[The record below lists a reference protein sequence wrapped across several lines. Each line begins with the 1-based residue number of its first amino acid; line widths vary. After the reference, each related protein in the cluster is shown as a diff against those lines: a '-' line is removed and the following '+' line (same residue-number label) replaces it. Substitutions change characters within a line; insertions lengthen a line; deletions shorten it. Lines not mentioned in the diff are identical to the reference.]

1 MNRQL
6 YVGNLG
12 CSVASVDLENLF
24 GDHGAVVHA
33 RVKTNS
39 ITGKNGGHG
48 FVEMGSD
55 DEARAAIAALHGAEL
70 DGRAITVR
78 ETRAGESVGP

>member
-1 MNRQL
+1 MSKQL

-12 CSVASVDLENLF
+12 CAVAGIDLENLF
-24 GDHGAVVHA
+24 EDYGAVVRV
-33 RVKTNS
+33 RVKTNPA
-39 ITGKNGGHG
+39 TGKTSGYA

-55 DEARAAIAALHGAEL
+55 DQACAAIAGLHGTEL

-78 ETRAGESVGP
+78 ETRAGEVTGP